1 MTHEQPQPPAPL
13 HPASD
18 EWYRTILE
26 MSADGMFIINSD
38 RRYIEVNQRGCDML
52 AYTREEILR
61 RSQFD
66 LIPPEDLASFPLF
79 LDDLNTGQ
87 TLLRK
92 RRMLCGDGRFLP
104 VEINARK
111 LTDGCFLESMREITG
126 RKQIEMELGTLAK
139 FPDENP
145 NPVLRVAKEGTLLY
159 ANRASAGLL
168 ADWDCSIGQRVPDIW
183 HHHILDVLASGLPVE
198 EETAVGERVFT
209 LFFAPVVEAEYVN
222 VYGYDITVRKRVEEQ
237 LVYKAQ
243 LLANIHDAVVGTNE
257 KLTVTYW
264 NKAAEDMFGWT
275 EEEALGR
282 ETAQLFKT
290 QIPNSSRETALQQL
304 MTLGHYEGEV
314 SYIRREGGTIQAHAR
329 STVLRN
335 AGGEYSGLV
344 TTIRD
349 ITEQKRAEEAL
360 RLSEEQFAK
369 AFYSSPVAIVI
380 SRLEDG
386 QLVDVNQAWCHL
398 LGYTREQAVGHT
410 PMDLNIIVAE
420 AHQQTVELLINAG
433 QIQNWETSIV
443 TRAGEIRDIL
453 FSMELL
459 DLHGESHILTIFT
472 DITERKQM
480 QRQELE
486 LTLEKERV
494 QMLTSFVQDA
504 AHEFKTPLT
513 IINTTAFVMA
523 RLPEMEKRQSKADI
537 IETQIYRITKL
548 VDMLLLMAHVE
559 SRVLAEHSAVD
570 ISMLVETVCQ
580 QAVTHYGQHPALHIE
595 METGVPFTVKG
606 DPDTLAE
613 AFWQVMDNAFR
624 FTPADGAITV
634 SVKAV
639 NEQIHLVIRD
649 TGFGISLEDLPRIFK
664 TFWRQDKAHTLS
676 GFGLGLPIAQKIVD
690 QQGGRIEVASKVG
703 VGTTVSIIL
712 PLWQQPPD
720 TG

>member
-183 HHHILDVLASGLPVE
+183 HHHILDVLASGIRVE

-314 SYIRREGGTIQAHAR
+314 SYIRRDGGTIQAHAR

-335 AGGEYSGLV
+335 AGVRNSIDLYI
-344 TTIRD
+344 TI
-349 ITEQKRAEEAL
+349 
-360 RLSEEQFAK
+360 
-369 AFYSSPVAIVI
+369 
-380 SRLEDG
+380 
-386 QLVDVNQAWCHL
+386 
-398 LGYTREQAVGHT
+398 
-410 PMDLNIIVAE
+410 
-420 AHQQTVELLINAG
+420 
-433 QIQNWETSIV
+433 
-443 TRAGEIRDIL
+443 
-453 FSMELL
+453 
-459 DLHGESHILTIFT
+459 
-472 DITERKQM
+472 
-480 QRQELE
+480 
-486 LTLEKERV
+486 
-494 QMLTSFVQDA
+494 
-504 AHEFKTPLT
+504 
-513 IINTTAFVMA
+513 
-523 RLPEMEKRQSKADI
+523 
-537 IETQIYRITKL
+537 
-548 VDMLLLMAHVE
+548 
-559 SRVLAEHSAVD
+559 
-570 ISMLVETVCQ
+570 
-580 QAVTHYGQHPALHIE
+580 
-595 METGVPFTVKG
+595 
-606 DPDTLAE
+606 
-613 AFWQVMDNAFR
+613 
-624 FTPADGAITV
+624 
-634 SVKAV
+634 
-639 NEQIHLVIRD
+639 
-649 TGFGISLEDLPRIFK
+649 
-664 TFWRQDKAHTLS
+664 
-676 GFGLGLPIAQKIVD
+676 
-690 QQGGRIEVASKVG
+690 
-703 VGTTVSIIL
+703 
-712 PLWQQPPD
+712 
-720 TG
+720 